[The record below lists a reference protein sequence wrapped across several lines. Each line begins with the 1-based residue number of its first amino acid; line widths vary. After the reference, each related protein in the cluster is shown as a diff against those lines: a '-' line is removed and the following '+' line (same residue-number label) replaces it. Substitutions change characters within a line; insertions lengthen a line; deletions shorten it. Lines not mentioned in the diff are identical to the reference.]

1 MEKIFLFLTEIRLGG
16 KEGNTFQG
24 HSFKGVMLTMEADI
38 TSCKFERANRL
49 RRVEFVDILV
59 IISKLVIGNLKKVI
73 KPVPF

>member
-1 MEKIFLFLTEIRLGG
+1 
-16 KEGNTFQG
+16 
-24 HSFKGVMLTMEADI
+24 MLTMEADI